1 MKTNVMRILDAHK
14 IKYIERTYDEN
25 LTEATSIADV
35 CNVSREK
42 VFKTLVLIGNDKN
55 HYVYVIP
62 SYAHLNLK
70 KAAKAFNIK
79 NIEMIP
85 QKDLLP
91 LTGYVH
97 GGCSPIGMK
106 KSFKTLI
113 HQKAEEENT
122 ICISGG
128 KKGYQVEL
136 SLDDLKKIVNFTLA
150 DIIE

>member
-1 MKTNVMRILDAHK
+1 MS
-14 IKYIERTYDEN
+14 EE
-25 LTEATSIADV
+25 
-35 CNVSREK
+35 
-42 VFKTLVLIGNDKN
+42 
-55 HYVYVIP
+55 
-62 SYAHLNLK
+62 
-70 KAAKAFNIK
+70 IK
-79 NIEMIP
+79 NMESTEESFEE
-85 QKDLLP
+85 LLE
-91 LTGYVH
+91 
-97 GGCSPIGMK
+97 

>member
-14 IKYIERTYDEN
+14 IKYIERTYDEK

-55 HYVYVIP
+55 HYVCVIP

>member
-1 MKTNVMRILDAHK
+1 
-14 IKYIERTYDEN
+14 
-25 LTEATSIADV
+25 
-35 CNVSREK
+35 
-42 VFKTLVLIGNDKN
+42 
-55 HYVYVIP
+55 
-62 SYAHLNLK
+62 
-70 KAAKAFNIK
+70 
-79 NIEMIP
+79 MIP

-150 DIIE
+150 DIID

>member
-55 HYVYVIP
+55 HYVCVIP

-70 KAAKAFNIK
+70 KAAKAFKKHRNDSTKRSFTI
-79 NIEMIP
+79 NRI
-85 QKDLLP
+85 
-91 LTGYVH
+91 
-97 GGCSPIGMK
+97 CSWRMF
-106 KSFKTLI
+106 SYRN
-113 HQKAEEENT
+113 E
-122 ICISGG
+122 
-128 KKGYQVEL
+128 
-136 SLDDLKKIVNFTLA
+136 KIF
-150 DIIE
+150 

>member
-1 MKTNVMRILDAHK
+1 
-14 IKYIERTYDEN
+14 
-25 LTEATSIADV
+25 
-35 CNVSREK
+35 
-42 VFKTLVLIGNDKN
+42 
-55 HYVYVIP
+55 
-62 SYAHLNLK
+62 
-70 KAAKAFNIK
+70 
-79 NIEMIP
+79 MIP

-128 KKGYQVEL
+128 KKVIKLNYL
-136 SLDDLKKIVNFTLA
+136 
-150 DIIE
+150 